1 MIANLRSAQIFWVG
15 EACEAAL
22 HAKSSNFTF
31 YDIYLNGYTVEYL
44 DILSII
50 ALFFGITVI
59 IIKNPIAS
67 LMSLIGLFASISIYL
82 ILLGLTFIGFS
93 YLIVYIGAVSIL
105 FLFILMLI
113 NIRRSELHSYNWN
126 SIPLALFVTI
136 LLNYALEPILPYYM
150 TLIYSYNKINNM
162 ISMAFGGQA
171 ILNNDIIAKFNLWA
185 SLFFETCLNKVYAAD
200 HLNTRKVM
208 FTTSNNWDGSM
219 TETNHMSTIG
229 NILYTSYN
237 IWLFIAS
244 FILLLA
250 MTGAIIIT
258 IKQDTDESV

>member
-1 MIANLRSAQIFWVG
+1 MG
-15 EACEAAL
+15 L
-22 HAKSSNFTF
+22 HLSTL
-31 YDIYLNGYTVEYL
+31 YDIFSNGYTVEYL
-44 DILSII
+44 DVLSII

-59 IIKNPIAS
+59 INKNPIAS
-67 LMSLIGLFASISIYL
+67 LMSLIGLFASISLYL

-113 NIRRSELHSYNWN
+113 NIRTSELQSNNWN

-136 LLNYALEPILPYYM
+136 LLNYALYPILPYYLAI
-150 TLIYSYNKINNM
+150 TNSNYNKINNL
-162 ISMAFGGQA
+162 IYYLST
-171 ILNNDIIAKFNLWA
+171 NKYSDIVAKKEVRLPLHINKNLEVA
-185 SLFFETCLNKVYAAD
+185 SGLDGTTN
-200 HLNTRKVM
+200 VM
-208 FTTSNNWDGSM
+208 FVTSNNWDGNM
-219 TETNHMSTIG
+219 TETSHMSTIG

-244 FILLLA
+244 IILLLA

-258 IKQDTDESV
+258 IKQDTDK